1 MFCVLKLKH
10 VFCPAQVQSKS
21 NSLKCA
27 AALMAMKE
35 FALEGLQGMEHSKA
49 AADKL
54 AEAAKC
60 IKITLCEHSPEDI
73 FCEHYQEG
81 ENADHEQMQFTNDRF
96 TNRAKILIKAR
107 LLLENKKGD
116 KVSAAEIVALFKELE
131 KNHKI
136 KTTIEKNKVQH
147 ADDVTRIEK
156 LHAFLQGHH
165 LVDLYEKLEWST
177 KYGKTPFAS
186 WTLCRNFLKLVG
198 EDPSVA
204 KYVMMVM
211 EKIIYDPKD
220 PVSRLDREMA
230 LSSVAKLE
238 VVIKAL
244 VLQYKYL
251 QDLMKQLEAR
261 PIATEDKM
269 KADFEI
275 LKMCFDLPEFHKLQK
290 DTTGKVQNLMQP
302 AQKLHEL
309 CVNVISQKHYTTFSE
324 AQQNNSAKE
333 EKKTFE
339 CSLLAELC
347 LQVKAVW
354 SEWEKPWQK
363 KKKEESDDKAIG
375 SEDGAEGTNEA
386 IVRVTRKDAKQRV
399 AMQEI
404 NGFVKSHVF
413 SRNMDQDD

>member
-1 MFCVLKLKH
+1 
-10 VFCPAQVQSKS
+10 
-21 NSLKCA
+21 
-27 AALMAMKE
+27 MAMKD
-35 FALEGLQGMEHSKA
+35 FALEGLQGMEESKA

-73 FCEHYQEG
+73 FCKHYQEG

-96 TNRAKILIKAR
+96 TNRAKILIRAR
-107 LLLENKKGD
+107 ILLQNKKGD
-116 KVSAAEIVALFKELE
+116 KVSAGEIVTFFKELE
-131 KNHKI
+131 QHHKI
-136 KTTIEKNKVQH
+136 KTTIEKNKVQS

-165 LVDLYEKLEWST
+165 LVDLYEKLEWSS
-177 KYGKTPFAS
+177 KGGKAPFAS
-186 WTLCRNFLKLVG
+186 WTLGRNFLKLVG
-198 EDPSVA
+198 EDPHIA
-204 KYVMMVM
+204 KYVMRVM
-211 EKIIYDPKD
+211 EKIIYEPKD
-220 PVSRLDREMA
+220 PVSRLDREKG

-238 VVIKAL
+238 VVLKAL

-261 PIATEDKM
+261 PIVMPEKM

-302 AQKLHEL
+302 AQRLHEL
-309 CVNVISQKHYTTFSE
+309 CVNVISQKHYTAFSE
-324 AQQNNSAKE
+324 AQQNNAAKE
-333 EKKTFE
+333 EKKMFE
-339 CSLLAELC
+339 CSLLADLC
-347 LQVKAVW
+347 LRVKEAW
-354 SEWEKPWQK
+354 SEWEKKMMPQK
-363 KKKEESDDKAIG
+363 KKDDKTTG

-386 IVRVTRKDAKQRV
+386 IVRVTRKEAKQRY
-399 AMQEI
+399 ALQEI

-413 SRNMDQDD
+413 SLNMDQDD